1 MPDTDYPAFVRRAT
15 FTNTDESESVSL
27 EVLDGIA
34 QIEPYGVDDWTLKM
48 QVRPERR
55 RALCCLVCFRFPTR
69 YLLVQRPN
77 AARSAGR
84 RRHVKETSAM

>member
-48 QVRPERR
+48 QVGPERR
-55 RALCCLVCFRFPTR
+55 RALCCLVCFSVPHE
-69 YLLVQRPN
+69 LSPRP
-77 AARSAGR
+77 AAECRAFSGPP
-84 RRHVKETSAM
+84 ETCQGNSAM